1 MRRERRHTSAKRR
14 TSQRCRTCR
23 SNNGKRSCP
32 ALNGI
37 LICPECCRAKRA
49 KIPGCDARC
58 RYYAPL
64 VVSSR
69 VRRKSASDFPIHRCL
84 ISRSKDTGMLIVV
97 GTRKRP
103 DGNLK
108 AMFLLL
114 DMWKKGIRDCFFDA
128 NLSEKEF
135 EKVSQRIARSYNLS
149 EPVELH
155 DPDEPKQVVR
165 IPKDTLVIEADNAIH
180 LDEGV
185 NIVDHE
191 EASRGKAVEG
201 VRGAR
206 AIHEIYIPK
215 TGKWYLWARVF
226 FERGKD
232 SYWIG
237 VDDATPHPWDR
248 EGGPG
253 AIKIW
258 SEPND
263 NTKWGRWLWDTAPS
277 DTESNKPKNRPAF
290 FHIKRTGYYRLWTKA
305 RESGSRLDQ
314 VLLTRARDFNV
325 QNETEGVPLPLKYS
339 PHLYEPVSINECR
352 KLIRHAVQ
360 IATEVETEI
369 PWEFKYWI
377 QDMWGDVTKF
387 PEMEGSLYKCPKCAA
402 DLPQQAVDLII
413 QHAQSDDIQFYILC
427 RKCGG
432 EFD

>member
-1 MRRERRHTSAKRR
+1 MRHERRQTSARR
-14 TSQRCRTCR
+14 YKSQRCRTCR
-23 SNNGKRSCP
+23 SNNGKRVCP
-32 ALNGI
+32 ALSRI

-49 KIPGCDARC
+49 KIPGCDAKC

-69 VRRKSASDFPIHRCL
+69 ARKKPNFPSHQCL

-114 DMWKKGIRDCFFDA
+114 DLWKKGIRDCFFDA
-128 NLSEKEF
+128 NLSEKQF
-135 EKVSQRIARSYNLS
+135 EKVSQRIARSYNLN
-149 EPVELH
+149 EPLDLH
-155 DPDEPKQVVR
+155 DPDEPEEVIRV
-165 IPKDTLVIEADNAIH
+165 PKDTLIFEADKAIH
-180 LDEGV
+180 FDKGV
-185 NIVDHE
+185 TIVDHE
-191 EASRGKAVEG
+191 EASGGKAIDSVD
-201 VRGAR
+201 GAR

-226 FERGKD
+226 FEYSKD

-237 VDDATPHPWDR
+237 MDDAQPKPWDR
-248 EGGPG
+248 DGGPG

-258 SEPND
+258 SEPD
-263 NTKWGRWLWDTAPS
+263 DTSKWGRWLWDTAS
-277 DTESNKPKNRPAF
+277 NDTTGNRSRNTPAF
-290 FHIKRTGYYRLWTKA
+290 FHIKRTGYYRFWSKG
-305 RESGSRLDQ
+305 REAGSRLDQ
-314 VLLTRARDFNV
+314 ILLTRARDFNA
-325 QNETEGVPLPLKYS
+325 QTETEGKPLRLRYA
-339 PHLYEPVSINECR
+339 PHLYEPASIHECR

-360 IATEVETEI
+360 IATAVDTEI

-377 QDMWGDVTKF
+377 QDMWGNITQF
-387 PEMEGSLYKCPKCAA
+387 PETEGSLYKCPKCEA
-402 DLPQQAVDLII
+402 DLPQQTVDLII

>member
-1 MRRERRHTSAKRR
+1 MRHERRQTSARR
-14 TSQRCRTCR
+14 YKSQRCRTCR
-23 SNNGKRSCP
+23 SSNGKRVCP
-32 ALNGI
+32 ALSGM

-49 KIPGCDARC
+49 KIPGCDAKC

-69 VRRKSASDFPIHRCL
+69 VRKKPNFPIHRCL

-114 DMWKKGIRDCFFDA
+114 DLWKKGIRDCFFDA
-128 NLSEKEF
+128 NLSEKQF
-135 EKVSQRIARSYNLS
+135 EKVSQRIAQSYNLN
-149 EPVELH
+149 EPLDLH
-155 DPDEPKQVVR
+155 DPDEPEEVIRV
-165 IPKDTLVIEADNAIH
+165 PKDTLIVEADNAIH
-180 LDEGV
+180 LDKGV
-185 NIVDHE
+185 SIVDHA
-191 EASRGKAVEG
+191 EASGGKAIDSAP
-201 VRGAR
+201 GAR
-206 AIHEIYIPK
+206 AMHEIYIPK

-226 FERGKD
+226 FEYSKD

-237 VDDATPHPWDR
+237 MDDAQPKPWDR
-248 EGGPG
+248 DGGPG

-258 SEPND
+258 SEPD
-263 NTKWGRWLWDTAPS
+263 DTSKWGRWLWDTAS
-277 DTESNKPKNRPAF
+277 NDTTRSRSRNTPAF
-290 FHIKRTGYYRLWTKA
+290 FHIKRTGYYRFWSKG
-305 RESGSRLDQ
+305 REAGSRLDQ
-314 VLLTRARDFNV
+314 ILLTRARDFNA
-325 QNETEGVPLPLKYS
+325 QTETEGKPLRLRYS
-339 PHLYEPVSINECR
+339 QHLYEPASIHECR

-360 IATEVETEI
+360 IATAVDTEI

-377 QDMWGDVTKF
+377 RDIWGDITRF
-387 PEMEGSLYKCPKCAA
+387 PETEGSLYKCPKCAA
-402 DLPQQAVDLII
+402 DLPQQAVDLIT

>member
-1 MRRERRHTSAKRR
+1 MRHERRQTSARR
-14 TSQRCRTCR
+14 HKSQRCRTCR
-23 SNNGKRSCP
+23 SSNGKRVCP
-32 ALNGI
+32 ALSGM

-49 KIPGCDARC
+49 KIPGCDAKC
-58 RYYAPL
+58 QYYAPL

-69 VRRKSASDFPIHRCL
+69 VRKKPNFPIHRCL
-84 ISRSKDTGMLIVV
+84 ISRSKDTGMLIIV

-114 DMWKKGIRDCFFDA
+114 DLWKKGIRDCFFDA
-128 NLSEKEF
+128 NLSEKQF
-135 EKVSQRIARSYNLS
+135 EKVSQRIAKSYNLN
-149 EPVELH
+149 EPLDLQ
-155 DPDEPKQVVR
+155 DPDEPEEVIRV
-165 IPKDTLVIEADNAIH
+165 PKDTLIVEADNAIH
-180 LDEGV
+180 LDKGV

-191 EASRGKAVEG
+191 EASGGKAIDSAP
-201 VRGAR
+201 GAR
-206 AIHEIYIPK
+206 ATHEIYIPK

-226 FERGKD
+226 FEYSKD

-237 VDDATPHPWDR
+237 MDDAQPKPWDR
-248 EGGPG
+248 DGGPG

-258 SEPND
+258 SEPD
-263 NTKWGRWLWDTAPS
+263 DTSKWGRWLWDTA
-277 DTESNKPKNRPAF
+277 SNDPTGKRSRNTPAF
-290 FHIKRTGYYRLWTKA
+290 FHIKRTGYYRFWSKG
-305 RESGSRLDQ
+305 REAGSRLDQ
-314 VLLTRARDFNV
+314 ILLTRARDFNA
-325 QNETEGVPLPLKYS
+325 QTETEGKTLRLRYS
-339 PHLYEPVSINECR
+339 PHLYEPASVQECR

-360 IATEVETEI
+360 IATVVDTEI

-377 QDMWGDVTKF
+377 RDIWGDITRF
-387 PEMEGSLYKCPKCAA
+387 PETEGSLYKCPKCAA

>member
-1 MRRERRHTSAKRR
+1 MRHERRQTSARR
-14 TSQRCRTCR
+14 QKSQRCRTCR
-23 SNNGKRSCP
+23 SSNGKRVCP
-32 ALNGI
+32 ALSGM

-49 KIPGCDARC
+49 KIPGCDAKC

-69 VRRKSASDFPIHRCL
+69 VRKKSNFPIHRCL

-114 DMWKKGIRDCFFDA
+114 DLWKKGIRDCFFDA
-128 NLSEKEF
+128 NLSEKQF
-135 EKVSQRIARSYNLS
+135 EKVSQRIAKSYNLN
-149 EPVELH
+149 EPLDLH
-155 DPDEPKQVVR
+155 DPDEPEEVIRV
-165 IPKDTLVIEADNAIH
+165 PKDTLIVEADNAIH
-180 LDEGV
+180 LDKGV
-185 NIVDHE
+185 SIVDHE
-191 EASRGKAVEG
+191 EASGGKAIDSAP
-201 VRGAR
+201 GAR
-206 AIHEIYIPK
+206 ATHEIYIPK

-226 FERGKD
+226 FEYSKD

-237 VDDATPHPWDR
+237 MDDAQPKPWDKD
-248 EGGPG
+248 GGPG

-258 SEPND
+258 SEPD
-263 NTKWGRWLWDTAPS
+263 DTSKWGRWLWDTAS
-277 DTESNKPKNRPAF
+277 NDTTRNRSRNTPAF
-290 FHIKRTGYYRLWTKA
+290 FHIKRAGYYRFWSKG
-305 RESGSRLDQ
+305 REAGSRLDQ
-314 VLLTRARDFNV
+314 ILLTRTRDFNA
-325 QNETEGVPLPLKYS
+325 QTETEGKPLRLRYS
-339 PHLYEPVSINECR
+339 PHLYEPASVHECR

-360 IATEVETEI
+360 IATAVETEI

-377 QDMWGDVTKF
+377 QDIWGDITRF
-387 PEMEGSLYKCPKCAA
+387 PETEGSLYKCPKCTA

>member
-1 MRRERRHTSAKRR
+1 MRHERRQTSARR
-14 TSQRCRTCR
+14 HKSQRCRTCR
-23 SNNGKRSCP
+23 SSNGKRVCP
-32 ALNGI
+32 ALSGM

-49 KIPGCDARC
+49 KIPGCDAKC

-69 VRRKSASDFPIHRCL
+69 VRKKSNFPIHRCL

-114 DMWKKGIRDCFFDA
+114 DLWKKGIRDCFFDA
-128 NLSEKEF
+128 NLSEKQF
-135 EKVSQRIARSYNLS
+135 EKVSQRIAKSYNLN
-149 EPVELH
+149 EPLDLH
-155 DPDEPKQVVR
+155 DPDESEEPIRVPKN
-165 IPKDTLVIEADNAIH
+165 TLIIEADNAIH
-180 LDEGV
+180 LDKGV
-185 NIVDHE
+185 SIVDHA
-191 EASRGKAVEG
+191 EASGGKAIDSAP
-201 VRGAR
+201 GAR
-206 AIHEIYIPK
+206 AMHEIHIPK

-226 FERGKD
+226 FEYSKD

-237 VDDATPHPWDR
+237 MDDAQPKPWDKD
-248 EGGPG
+248 GGPG

-258 SEPND
+258 SEPD
-263 NTKWGRWLWDTAPS
+263 DTSKWGRWLWDTAS
-277 DTESNKPKNRPAF
+277 NDTKGNRSRNTPAF
-290 FHIKRTGYYRLWTKA
+290 FHIKRTGYYRFWSKG
-305 RESGSRLDQ
+305 REAGSRLDQ
-314 VLLTRARDFNV
+314 ILLTRARDFNA
-325 QNETEGVPLPLKYS
+325 QTETDGKPLRLRYS
-339 PHLYEPVSINECR
+339 PHLYEPASIHECR

-360 IATEVETEI
+360 IATAVDTEI

-377 QDMWGDVTKF
+377 RDIWGDITRF
-387 PEMEGSLYKCPKCAA
+387 PETEGSLYKCPKCAA